1 MWSRNSDLTHY
12 STRKILGRYVM
23 FHTLD
28 LLDLLNWERHPN
40 TLFLSI
46 LQVCGK
52 ILEERGTK
60 HVSSNK
66 TIWISQPLPIAC
78 SNSASSVI
86 KKCTSMVPKQ
96 SKHRWSKKKKVTNEL
111 CMTYWYTLRGA
122 AWKNPVWSKKLE
134 STDVWLWNPGQGF
147 LNLKLLPLQGN
158 YLWFMSENKWRVEIA
173 FSQMV
178 DRCHHLLA
186 LEISEDT

>member
-1 MWSRNSDLTHY
+1 
-12 STRKILGRYVM
+12 M

-28 LLDLLNWERHPN
+28 LLDLLNWERHST

-46 LQVCGK
+46 LHVCGK
-52 ILEERGTK
+52 ILEQRGTK

-66 TIWISQPLPIAC
+66 TIWISQPLPIPY

-86 KKCTSMVPKQ
+86 KKRTSMVPKQ
-96 SKHRWSKKKKVTNEL
+96 SKHWWSKKKKVTNEL
-111 CMTYWYTLRGA
+111 CMTYWYALRAA

-158 YLWFMSENKWRVEIA
+158 YLSFMPENKWRIEIA